1 MSTLRYIPIKELPLM
16 KSYTFKVVLEKDK
29 WPDEPNE
36 AAVWRAY
43 VPLLE
48 EKGAATW
55 GRTKAEAIKNI
66 QEVMQ
71 MVIEEMVEDG
81 QPLPTLALVAESQ
94 EPLVTVTV
102 S

>member
-1 MSTLRYIPIKELPLM
+1 MR
-16 KSYTFKVVLEKDK
+16 SYTFKVVLEKDK
-29 WPDEPNE
+29 WPDEPGQT
-36 AAVWRAY
+36 AVWRAY

-55 GRTKAEAIKNI
+55 GHTKAEALKNI
-66 QEVMQ
+66 QDVMQ
-71 MVIEEMVEDG
+71 MVIEEMIEEG
-81 QPLPTLALVAESQ
+81 EPLPATALVAESQ